1 MRSIKCLLELLVM
14 LYPVLGAAWQSAD
27 AKKESQVTRIEQ
39 KAARV
44 DIDDD
49 DSYSPHLKRPA
60 FEQNGPV
67 VLLDEAHGNS
77 HFDKGFARLIAADGF
92 QVVTS
97 RSELTFEG
105 LSKARILVIM
115 NTGVFMPWQW
125 RENPWPLFN
134 DRESAA
140 VQDWVAAGGALLF
153 AAASSKREAGDM
165 LLSRLGIELQE
176 GHIVDPP
183 LTKTA
188 SQPSTPQ
195 RGTTFSR
202 EKGTLAGHNILAGRS
217 DVERV
222 NTLTFNA
229 VTAIRKAPGNVTSLV
244 HYSER
249 ALLLPRDVFL
259 EKRLTEEAKEL
270 HANGKNETPVS
281 ISPLTTASP
290 APAAPVAVAFTFGK
304 GRVVVIGNS
313 SAMSSV
319 VVRRVQPEG
328 APSSEKVGLGEA
340 DNEKFTINVMHWLA
354 GLLD

>member
-1 MRSIKCLLELLVM
+1 MRSIKYLLGLLIT
-14 LYPVLGAAWQSAD
+14 LYPVLGTAWQSPD
-27 AKKESQVTRIEQ
+27 AKKESQVTGIER
-39 KAARV
+39 KVTRV

-49 DSYSPHLKRPA
+49 DSYSPHLNRPA

-77 HFDKGFARLIAADGF
+77 HFDKAFAKLIAADGF

-97 RSELTFEG
+97 RSELTFDG

-125 RENPWPLFN
+125 QENPWPLFS

-153 AAASSKREAGDM
+153 AASSKREAGDM

-183 LTKTA
+183 LTKTT

-202 EKGTLAGHNILAGRS
+202 EKGTLAGHTILAGRS

-229 VTAIRKAPGNVTSLV
+229 VTAIRKAPGNATSLV
-244 HYSER
+244 HYSEK
-249 ALLLPRDVFL
+249 ALLLPRDVLL

-290 APAAPVAVAFTFGK
+290 APAAPVAVAFMFGK

-319 VVRRVQPEG
+319 VVQRPQG